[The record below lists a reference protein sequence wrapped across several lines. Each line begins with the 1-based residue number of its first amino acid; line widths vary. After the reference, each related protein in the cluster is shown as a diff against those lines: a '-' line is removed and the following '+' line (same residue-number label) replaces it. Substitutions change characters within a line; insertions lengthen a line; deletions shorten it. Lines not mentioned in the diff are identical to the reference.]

1 MGTCYSTKV
10 EDMSDAHVMKKAL
23 PEISKLMSGNGTHQE
38 VEDFAKLVGMDD
50 YNKEAMKV
58 FATKGPEAG
67 FKNLFTNP
75 HTGKQWTYAESRGM
89 YG

>member
-1 MGTCYSTKV
+1 
-10 EDMSDAHVMKKAL
+10 
-23 PEISKLMSGNGTHQE
+23 MSGNGTHQE
-38 VEDFAKLVGMDD
+38 VEDYAKLVRMDV

-67 FKNLFTNP
+67 FKNLLTNP
-75 HTGKQWTYAESRGM
+75 HTGKPWTYAESRGM